1 MIEREIIKVKVEFKK
16 DESLHDEIRV
26 EVKSA
31 EQDSTINKLLA
42 YISKFDKQ
50 ERSLLPI
57 KTSDRIVTI
66 KMNTLIKIEVQATSL
81 TYYTTAEVVKTT
93 GRLYQVLE
101 VLNDNFVQVSRHSII
116 NLNYL
121 ESIENGFAGN
131 MIVRLANNLKTDVS
145 RKYLPELERELGL

>member
-1 MIEREIIKVKVEFKK
+1 MKVEFKK
-16 DESLHDEIRV
+16 DESLHDEIKV

-81 TYYTTAEVVKTT
+81 TYYTTEEVVKTT

-101 VLNDNFVQVSRHSII
+101 VLNDNFVQVSRHAII

-145 RKYLPELERELGL
+145 RKYLPELEKELGL

>member
-1 MIEREIIKVKVEFKK
+1 MKVEFKK
-16 DESLHDEIRV
+16 DESLHDEIKV

-66 KMNTLIKIEVQATSL
+66 KMNTFIKIEVQATSL
-81 TYYTTAEVVKTT
+81 TYYTTEEVVKTT

-131 MIVRLANNLKTDVS
+131 MIVMLANNLKTDVT
-145 RKYLPELERELGL
+145 RKYLPELEKELGL

>member
-1 MIEREIIKVKVEFKK
+1 MKVEFKK
-16 DESLHDEIRV
+16 DESLHDEIKV

-81 TYYTTAEVVKTT
+81 TYYTTEEVVKTT

-131 MIVRLANNLKTDVS
+131 MIVMLANNLKTDVT
-145 RKYLPELERELGL
+145 RKYLPELEKELGL

>member
-1 MIEREIIKVKVEFKK
+1 MKVEFKK
-16 DESLHDEIRV
+16 DESLHDEIKV

-57 KTSDRIVTI
+57 KTSDRIVAI

-81 TYYTTAEVVKTT
+81 TYYTTEEVVKTT

-131 MIVRLANNLKTDVS
+131 MIVMLANNLKTDVT

>member
-1 MIEREIIKVKVEFKK
+1 MKVEFKK
-16 DESLHDEIRV
+16 DESLHDEIKV
-26 EVKSA
+26 EVKSS

-81 TYYTTAEVVKTT
+81 TYYTTEEVVKTT

-131 MIVRLANNLKTDVS
+131 MIVMLANNLKTDVT
-145 RKYLPELERELGL
+145 RKYLPELEKELGL